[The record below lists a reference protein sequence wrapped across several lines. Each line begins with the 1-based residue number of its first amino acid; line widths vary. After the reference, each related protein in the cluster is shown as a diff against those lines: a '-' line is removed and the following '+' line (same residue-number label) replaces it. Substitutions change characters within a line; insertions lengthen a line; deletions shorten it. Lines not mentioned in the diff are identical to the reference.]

1 MKIAVIGI
9 GASGSYYAC
18 KLSKTNEVITFDNYE
33 AKVKEVS
40 TNGINI
46 VENDNTTNYKV
57 KCFKDGTVT
66 NKVMDLVIV
75 SVKASQTV
83 EALKANLSLIGPN
96 TIVLTL
102 QNGLGNVRDI
112 AKFVDPANIV
122 IGSNKVNLTST
133 DLNTVKVTGKDIVY
147 FGGALEDKKNALV
160 CKVLFTKASLEA
172 EVSDDLKKLIWT
184 KVIINSIT
192 NPLCALFKCKI
203 KVLYENK
210 NIYDIVTRLIDEGV
224 SVAKC
229 SGAELSSDEL
239 IKEFTNVVYSI
250 GNSYPSMYQDV
261 KEGRIT
267 EIDKLNGKFLTIA
280 YKNKLDIPFNEFIV
294 NSIKALEKLY

>member
-229 SGAELSSDEL
+229 SGAELTSDEL

-267 EIDKLNGKFLTIA
+267 EIDKLNSKFLTIA